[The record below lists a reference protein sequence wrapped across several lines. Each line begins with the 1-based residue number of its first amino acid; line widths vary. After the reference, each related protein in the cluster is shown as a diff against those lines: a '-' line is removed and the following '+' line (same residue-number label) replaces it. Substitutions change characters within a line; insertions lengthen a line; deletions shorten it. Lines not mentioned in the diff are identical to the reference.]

1 MSGNTELLN
10 KSEKNNLLISF
21 AKKKKKAFSFNVH
34 MQKYQILHVIKRL
47 KEGTN

>member
-10 KSEKNNLLISF
+10 KSEKKQSANFIRQ
-21 AKKKKKAFSFNVH
+21 KKKAFSFNVH
-34 MQKYQILHVIKRL
+34 MQKYQILHVLKHL

>member
-10 KSEKNNLLISF
+10 KSEKKQSANFIRQ
-21 AKKKKKAFSFNVH
+21 KKKKAFSFNVH

>member
-10 KSEKNNLLISF
+10 KSEQKESANFIHP
-21 AKKKKKAFSFNVH
+21 KKKAFSFNVH
-34 MQKYQILHVIKRL
+34 MQKYQILHVLKRL